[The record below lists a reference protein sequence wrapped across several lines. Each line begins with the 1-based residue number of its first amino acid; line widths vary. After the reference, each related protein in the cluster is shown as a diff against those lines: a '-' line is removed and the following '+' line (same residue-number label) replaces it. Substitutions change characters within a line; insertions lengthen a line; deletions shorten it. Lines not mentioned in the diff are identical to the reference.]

1 MVCRYRYDGKHLLPK
16 KLLQDFFFNKLN
28 PFTDNLNALAM
39 SPVLEFKI
47 RYLLPPL
54 LPTLPPVRYSL
65 TDLEWEDSKSLFFLR
80 SYSNKN
86 KKRKRKSERDN
97 FSAGI
102 LNENISSHIFQDVKR
117 YLRFKIRRRRGKL
130 FNKNHTTTLTRRQK
144 TYYCP
149 LSAIVRII

>member
-1 MVCRYRYDGKHLLPK
+1 
-16 KLLQDFFFNKLN
+16 
-28 PFTDNLNALAM
+28 M

-47 RYLLPPL
+47 RYLLPL

-117 YLRFKIRRRRGKL
+117 YMRFKIRRRSKL
-130 FNKNHTTTLTRRQK
+130 LIKTTQRLWIVVTKRT
-144 TYYCP
+144 TVHYPP
-149 LSAIVRII
+149 LSVSYNVRLKYDSPASCLVNDSWYF

>member
-1 MVCRYRYDGKHLLPK
+1 MCRYRYDGKHLLPK
-16 KLLQDFFFNKLN
+16 KLLQDLFFYKLN

-47 RYLLPPL
+47 RYLLPL

-97 FSAGI
+97 LSAGI

-117 YLRFKIRRRRGKL
+117 YMRFKIRRRRGKL
-130 FNKNHTTTLTRRQK
+130 LNKNHTTTLTRRQK